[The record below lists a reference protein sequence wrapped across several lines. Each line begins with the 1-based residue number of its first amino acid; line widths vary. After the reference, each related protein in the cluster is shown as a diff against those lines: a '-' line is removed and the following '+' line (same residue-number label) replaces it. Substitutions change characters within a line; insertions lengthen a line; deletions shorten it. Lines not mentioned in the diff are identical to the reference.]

1 MKRVRTGELVAAGGA
16 AVLLIAMFL
25 DWYGAAGG
33 GRGVTA
39 WAAFGVID
47 AVLALVALAGLALL
61 AFQIVGRGP
70 ALPVAIGV
78 ITVSLALIGMLLV
91 LYRILD
97 QPGSNEAVDVRLG
110 AWLGLAATAVV
121 WWGAWKALSDERPR
135 PADPP
140 APAPERRPTPA

>member
-16 AVLLIAMFL
+16 VVLLVAMFL
-25 DWYGAAGG
+25 EWYGAAGG
-33 GRGVTA
+33 GEGLTA
-39 WAAFGVID
+39 WDAFSVTD
-47 AVLALVALAGLALL
+47 VVLALVVLAGLALL

-78 ITVSLALIGMLLV
+78 VTASLAFVALLLV
-91 LYRILD
+91 LYRILN
-97 QPGSNEAVDVRLG
+97 QPGSNDAVDVRLG
-110 AWLGLAATAVV
+110 AWLGLAATAAV

-140 APAPERRPTPA
+140 SPAPERRPTPA